1 MSKEM
6 QKGASFEQDTADYL
20 SHVLGRSIERRV
32 KHGSND
38 RGDIAGLYIRGQR
51 AVVECKCCKKMEL
64 AQWVDEAEEE
74 RANDDA
80 DFGIVIHKRK
90 GCGKKKFGNNY
101 VTMKLETLAAII
113 AGSKDFLNEND

>member
-1 MSKEM
+1 MAKSS
-6 QKGASFEQDTADYL
+6 QVGASFEQQTADYL
-20 SHVLGRSIERRV
+20 AHVLGRSIERRV
-32 KHGSND
+32 KHGAKD

-90 GCGKKKFGNNY
+90 GCGKKNFGGNY
-101 VTMKLETLAAII
+101 VTMTLETLAAII
-113 AGSKDFLNEND
+113 AGSKDFLNEDD